1 MRGPHR
7 NAALLVPANGVIDLA
22 AAVMAGRHQHLA
34 LVPLYGVLG
43 VCMLVAHVRRW
54 RWIPGAWDV
63 VGLGVGLGL
72 ALGFLVTE
80 WLAAQ

>member
-1 MRGPHR
+1 M
-7 NAALLVPANGVIDLA
+7 IDLA

-63 VGLGVGLGL
+63 VASVSVSGSRSASPDGMAGG
-72 ALGFLVTE
+72 
-80 WLAAQ
+80 Q